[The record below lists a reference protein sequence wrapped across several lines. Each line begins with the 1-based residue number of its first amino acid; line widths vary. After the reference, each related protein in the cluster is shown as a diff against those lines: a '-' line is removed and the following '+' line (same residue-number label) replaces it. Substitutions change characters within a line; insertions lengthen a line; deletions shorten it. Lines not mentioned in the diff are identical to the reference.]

1 METERKNMNI
11 RNVDVSLKYKFR
23 ALCLER
29 GKTLS
34 EEIQRL
40 MREELERR
48 EKELEKEGTK
58 DV

>member
-1 METERKNMNI
+1 MLNLLNMKTERKNMNI
-11 RNVDVSLKYKFR
+11 RNVDVSLKNKFR

-40 MREELERR
+40 MKEELDR
-48 EKELEKEGTK
+48 EAKKH
-58 DV
+58 VR